1 MPWNHALGFIQTVT
15 RLSLPSQLGCP
26 SRMLAVLTPPLF
38 PKQKHGQQHQAWK
51 QPLSTPKASSAS
63 QTRVLEAEE
72 ALIVPYPA
80 TLLAVRAQDG
90 GDSSGSFWN
99 FGLRQSPP
107 PLPHTC
113 SQVPLNAIKQGQE
126 LPAGPERAENHCFSP
141 SPQFH

>member
-90 GDSSGSFWN
+90 DVRSLAASEIVGHGSDLKSNFPCNICLKIPDSVSASTKRKREKCIHHSN
-99 FGLRQSPP
+99 K
-107 PLPHTC
+107 T
-113 SQVPLNAIKQGQE
+113 
-126 LPAGPERAENHCFSP
+126 
-141 SPQFH
+141 